1 MDIKRFATLIFNAF
15 VWLAF
20 STLLILFLRGIYLGI
35 QSEKPQEPE
44 AVEYIEPVEVV
55 EPVTTSE
62 EESEVVVTES
72 EVVVLSCS
80 VVETPDTAQ
89 SEPSEA
95 VQPVTLYDVPL
106 DANLQRFI
114 IGKAEEIGID
124 PAVIF
129 AMAYRES
136 SYNPDAIGDNG
147 NSFGM
152 LQIQPRW
159 NMERMKRLGCMDLLD
174 PYQTVTVATDLLG
187 ELMGKYGDVA
197 VALTVYN
204 YGHFP
209 GYVTEYATDVLNTA
223 EELAVTE

>member
-1 MDIKRFATLIFNAF
+1 MSIKRLIGIVFNAL
-15 VWLAF
+15 VWIVF
-20 STLLILFLRGIYLGI
+20 LLMFALFLIGVYNTI
-35 QSEKPQEPE
+35 QKE
-44 AVEYIEPVEVV
+44 AAAEQIEPAEVV
-55 EPVTTSE
+55 HPLPVATTE
-62 EESEVVVTES
+62 EESEVVVTKS

-80 VVETPDTAQ
+80 VVENHDTAQ

-95 VQPVTLYDVPL
+95 VQPVTLYNVPL
-106 DANLQRFI
+106 EADLQRFI

-129 AMAYRES
+129 AMAYKES
-136 SYNPDAIGDNG
+136 TYNPGAIGDYG
-147 NSFGM
+147 NSLGL

-159 NMERMKRLGCMDLLD
+159 NMERMERLGCMDLLD
-174 PYQTVTVATDLLG
+174 PFQNVTVAADLLS
-187 ELMGKYGDVA
+187 ELMDKHGDVA

-204 YGHFP
+204 FGHYP

>member
-1 MDIKRFATLIFNAF
+1 MIKRIIGIVFNAL
-15 VWLAF
+15 VWIAF
-20 STLLILFLRGIYLGI
+20 LLMFSLFLIGVYNTI
-35 QSEKPQEPE
+35 QKE
-44 AVEYIEPVEVV
+44 AAAEHIEPVEAVQPF
-55 EPVTTSE
+55 PVATTE

-72 EVVVLSCS
+72 EVVMLSCS
-80 VVETPDTAQ
+80 VVEKPDTAQ
-89 SEPSEA
+89 SEPPEA
-95 VQPVTLYDVPL
+95 VQPVTMYDVPL
-106 DANLQRFI
+106 EADLQCFI

-136 SYNPDAIGDNG
+136 TYNPGAIGDYG
-147 NSFGM
+147 NSLGL

-159 NMERMKRLGCMDLLD
+159 NMERMERLCCMDLLD
-174 PYQTVTVATDLLG
+174 PFQNVTVAADLLG
-187 ELMGKYGDVA
+187 ELMDKHGDVA

-204 YGHFP
+204 FGHYP